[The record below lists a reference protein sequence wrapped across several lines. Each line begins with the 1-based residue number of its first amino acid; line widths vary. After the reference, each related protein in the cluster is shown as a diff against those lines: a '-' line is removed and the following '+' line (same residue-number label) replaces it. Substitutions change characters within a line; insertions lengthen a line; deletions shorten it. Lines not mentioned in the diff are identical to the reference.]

1 MSIRVLF
8 VETSS
13 TMTIQ
18 EIYTRLL
25 SIVVPN
31 MEYVQVLDDTVIKNA
46 IIIRSD
52 LDDRLL
58 LSELSEILP
67 MIGFRGKYQVLK
79 RL

>member
-8 VETSS
+8 VETSA

-46 IIIRSD
+46 IIIRSE
-52 LDDRLL
+52 LDDRIL

>member
-1 MSIRVLF
+1 
-8 VETSS
+8 
-13 TMTIQ
+13 MTIQ